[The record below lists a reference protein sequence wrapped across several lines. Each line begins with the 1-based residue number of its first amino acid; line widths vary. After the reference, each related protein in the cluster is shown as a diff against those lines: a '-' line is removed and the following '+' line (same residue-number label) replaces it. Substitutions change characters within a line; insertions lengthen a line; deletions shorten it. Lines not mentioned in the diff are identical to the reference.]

1 MFLTMNSV
9 EFGEWIQAER
19 EKRSWSQSD
28 LSRYSGL
35 HRAVIS
41 KIESGTRPMPET
53 LSALAQAF
61 KISPI
66 TIFRIAGLLP
76 EGGDNAAFEDW
87 QFLLNQ
93 LPPEEQEEVR
103 KIVEM
108 KIERRQKEDQSASWR
123 AVSIST

>member
-103 KIVEM
+103 KIEM
-108 KIERRQKEDQSASWR
+108 LKAQLI
-123 AVSIST
+123 